1 MVIVCAS
8 IALKHTMARRQSQR
22 PQRPQIE
29 GSRGFGAAH
38 RNFGS
43 KEARAQIHAIGR
55 EEQRDHQTD
64 AAEYKEA
71 YLEIVT

>member
-22 PQRPQIE
+22 PQIQ

-64 AAEYKEA
+64 AAEYKQA
-71 YLEIVT
+71 YLEVVT